1 MTRLTPTHWRS
12 WSSLTVRALA
22 FVTAF
27 VTPVF
32 GLAAWLLFAD
42 PALAADVVVSRDM
55 MPLVEAMVDVLTTVL
70 ARTLGIL

>member
-1 MTRLTPTHWRS
+1 MTHKANTHRRN
-12 WSSLTVRALA
+12 WSSLAFRALA

-27 VTPVF
+27 VTPVV

-55 MPLVEAMVDVLTTVL
+55 MPLVEAMVDVLTTVFE
-70 ARTLGIL
+70 RTLALL